1 MGEKDKKTE
10 EVILIE
16 RYDKNHKE
24 INTETKKCMECE
36 EVYTAKKKM
45 QGYNICRMCNLS
57 EHGCKKDN
65 QPKKAKGHIWVCGTC
80 LIHIDEMSKSPSE
93 RKELDEL
100 IKMADE
106 AEKNSQNPEEINKA
120 NLEKYEAQRNKH
132 TLEEI
137 KTNEKN
143 GQKAIE
149 IEERTRDKD
158 KNKVVVNGINIYRED
173 LGTLKK
179 GEYVSD
185 TPISAWFN
193 HVKSEICDE
202 REKIVLIPTSVT
214 QLIKHAEGI
223 EEVQQTIG
231 PLIPVETEYVIMA
244 VNDNQNC
251 IANGGSHWQEKRK

>member
-1 MGEKDKKTE
+1 MSDKTHKRILEKVTGIIMKKSHRKIENKHGFVPRKLPKNIDTHKTNNPPPENIDTHETNNPPPEKQKHMANSFTIPTKPPPTKKQRKNHSSSGIIMGEKDKKTE

-106 AEKNSQNPEEINKA
+106 A
-120 NLEKYEAQRNKH
+120 
-132 TLEEI
+132 
-137 KTNEKN
+137 
-143 GQKAIE
+143 
-149 IEERTRDKD
+149 
-158 KNKVVVNGINIYRED
+158 
-173 LGTLKK
+173 
-179 GEYVSD
+179 
-185 TPISAWFN
+185 
-193 HVKSEICDE
+193 
-202 REKIVLIPTSVT
+202 
-214 QLIKHAEGI
+214 
-223 EEVQQTIG
+223 
-231 PLIPVETEYVIMA
+231 
-244 VNDNQNC
+244 
-251 IANGGSHWQEKRK
+251 